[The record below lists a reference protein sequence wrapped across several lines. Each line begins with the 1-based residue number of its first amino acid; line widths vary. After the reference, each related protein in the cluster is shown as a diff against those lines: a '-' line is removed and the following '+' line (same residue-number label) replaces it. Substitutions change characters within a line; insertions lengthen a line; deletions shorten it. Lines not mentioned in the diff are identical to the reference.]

1 MANNAGKV
9 FVGKPLVSGGIFAA
23 PVGSTL
29 PTDATVALDPAFL
42 AVGYV
47 TDAGLTKTIKRDT
60 ATIYAWGGDIIA
72 VPQKTFTETFKFAM
86 AEYLNEVPASV
97 IFGDSN
103 VTASTA
109 TGTDTLEISVT
120 AEDAVHHAWVF
131 EMKQGNGRVRI
142 VVPDAVVSDTGDVVF
157 KDDDVAAQEV
167 TITAFTDGTAFS
179 YEYST
184 SPTPGTLAA
193 ESAPVTTTTKAAA

>member
-29 PTDATVALDPAFL
+29 PTDATTALDPAFL
-42 AVGYV
+42 PVGYI
-47 TDAGLTKTIKRDT
+47 TQAGLTKTIKRDT

-72 VPQKTFTETFKFAM
+72 VPQKTFSEDFKFAM
-86 AEYLNEVPASV
+86 AEYLNEVPAGV
-97 IFGDSN
+97 IYGEDN
-103 VTASTA
+103 VTAATA
-109 TGTDTLEISVT
+109 TGEDTLAIHVT
-120 AEDAVHHAWVF
+120 SEDAVHHAYVF
-131 EMKQGNGRVRI
+131 EMKQGTGRVRI
-142 VVPDAVVSDTGDVVF
+142 AVPDAVISATADVVF
-157 KDDDVAAQEV
+157 KDDDVAFQEI

-179 YEYST
+179 YEYSS

-193 ESAPVTTTTKAAA
+193 SSSTKAKAA